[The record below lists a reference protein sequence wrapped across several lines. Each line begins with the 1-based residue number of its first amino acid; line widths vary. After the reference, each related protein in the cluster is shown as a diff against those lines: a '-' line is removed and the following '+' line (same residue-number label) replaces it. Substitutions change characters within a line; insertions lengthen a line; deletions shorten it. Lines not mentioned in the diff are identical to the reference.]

1 MNITIAEQLHS
12 LLGALLL
19 GIGAGL
25 WYDLLRALRYRCTPG
40 LVTILLDLL
49 FWVLVTVALFC
60 WSVVAGRG
68 LVQISIC
75 AALMV
80 GFLLYLH
87 FFSHLFL
94 PILHHLVHCM
104 ASILHCFFAPF
115 RFFGKKC
122 AACGKKAAYF
132 FKKLFSFLRK

>member
-25 WYDLLRALRYRCTPG
+25 WYDLLRVLRYRCVPG
-40 LVTILLDLL
+40 LATILLDLL

-68 LVQISIC
+68 LVQVSIC

-80 GFLLYLH
+80 GFLLYFH
-87 FFSHLFL
+87 FFSHLFF
-94 PILHHLVHCM
+94 PILRRLVGGIS
-104 ASILHCFFAPF
+104 SILHCFFAPF
-115 RFFGKKC
+115 RFIGKIC
-122 AACGKKAAYF
+122 ASCGKKVYYF
-132 FKKLFSFLRK
+132 CKKLFSFLQK